1 MDNFLDL
8 KFIQA
13 KRYLVNYINNLNK
26 DGLSYI
32 LIESILDDIHR
43 QVLQQAK
50 IEEDVKMK
58 KYIDLIRNK
67 ENKQDEDKEED
78 GTF

>member
-8 KFIQA
+8 KFIQT

-26 DGLSYI
+26 EGLSFI

-50 IEEDVKMK
+50 VEEDAQMK
-58 KYIDLIRNK
+58 KYVDMIRNK
-67 ENKQDEDKEED
+67 ENEDKEKD